1 MDGKRH
7 ENSMAET
14 IDKLHILLHISRQ
27 TLAKLNKPMESL
39 SEPDFHLESHWG
51 FFIAIVKLLAI

>member
-1 MDGKRH
+1 MK
-7 ENSMAET
+7 NSMAET

-39 SEPDFHLESHWG
+39 NEPDFHLESHWV
-51 FFIAIVKLLAI
+51 FLLLL